1 MKSTSV
7 RLTVFCIGLAA
18 IILVLTGKSDAQL
31 DVEGAV
37 AIWLFDEGRG
47 DKVSDASG
55 NGNDGEFVNN
65 PEWVE
70 GKFGDALDFDGMLT
84 MYR

>member
-1 MKSTSV
+1 MSYEKHIC
-7 RLTVFCIGLAA
+7 RLTVFCVGLAA

-47 DKVSDASG
+47 DKYPMPPAMEMMES
-55 NGNDGEFVNN
+55 
-65 PEWVE
+65 
-70 GKFGDALDFDGMLT
+70 L
-84 MYR
+84 